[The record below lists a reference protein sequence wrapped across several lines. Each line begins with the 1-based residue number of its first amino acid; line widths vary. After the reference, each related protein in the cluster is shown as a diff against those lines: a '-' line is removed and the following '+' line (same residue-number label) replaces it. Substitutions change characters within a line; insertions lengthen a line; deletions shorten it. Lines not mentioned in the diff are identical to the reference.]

1 MVELMK
7 SENSCKK
14 IVVKF
19 GGSSLA
25 DHEKL
30 SKAVAAVANEASK
43 GTRIVVVV
51 SAMGKTTDI
60 LMNTV
65 KNTSNGKLEKRELDD
80 ILSMGERTSVRI
92 FAAALR
98 TNGVESC
105 YLDPL
110 DDRWPI
116 ITDEAFSNANPLLKE
131 CEKRTREC
139 VLPIVEKGIVPVI
152 AGFVGRTTDGK
163 ITTLGRGGSDT
174 TAFILAEALKA
185 DEVVLVTD
193 ADGIMSGDPK
203 IVATPKRLAEID
215 VSTLVGL
222 ADSGAKFIHSKALK
236 YKPQSIPVKVIDHA
250 HGDLSQKGTLITGA
264 LATELDVEIAHPS
277 PVAEITIVGTKVSE
291 KPQIILEIVEKTEA
305 RTSRTSLLG
314 MSMNT
319 NSVILY
325 VSQEKNIDIL
335 FNQIH
340 NITLNNP
347 ETIAMAVKKDLA
359 FLKTSGVGLEET
371 HGLIGKISE
380 NLRVNE
386 INIYGILTIT
396 SSILLFV
403 EWSEREKAL
412 QLIRSSLREPLTIK
426 KQ

>member
-1 MVELMK
+1 MK
-7 SENSCKK
+7 SEKSGKK

-25 DHEKL
+25 DHERL
-30 SKAVAAVANEASK
+30 SKAVAAVVNEAAK

-51 SAMGKTTDI
+51 SAMGKTTDL
-60 LMNTV
+60 LMNTA
-65 KNTSNGKLEKRELDD
+65 KTTSNGKLEKHELDD

-98 TNGVESC
+98 TNGLKSC

-116 ITDEAFSNANPLLKE
+116 ITDAAFSNANPLLKE
-131 CEKRTREC
+131 CEKRIRAC

-152 AGFVGRTTDGK
+152 AGFVGRTMDGK

-193 ADGIMSGDPK
+193 ADGILSGDPK
-203 IVATPKRLAEID
+203 IVSNPKRLSEID

-236 YKPQSIPVKVIDHA
+236 YKPQSINVKVINHA
-250 HGDLSQKGTLITGA
+250 YGSLSQKGTLITGA
-264 LATELDVEIAHPS
+264 LATELDVEIAHAS
-277 PVAEITIVGTKVSE
+277 PVAEITIVGHSVSE
-291 KPQIILEIVEKTEA
+291 NPQIISEIVEKA
-305 RTSRTSLLG
+305 IAHASLLG

-325 VSQEKNIDIL
+325 VSQEKNIDTL
-335 FNQIH
+335 FNEIH
-340 NITLNNP
+340 NITLNNA

-386 INIYGILTIT
+386 MNIYGILTIT

-403 EWSEREKAL
+403 DWSEREKAL
-412 QLIRSSLREPLTIK
+412 QLIRNSLRSH
-426 KQ
+426 